1 MVLLQLHAL
10 SRPGPSPC
18 TLPLA
23 LQGAATV
30 RALMPEAISVF
41 VAAESQAKLVER
53 LAARKTETPDK
64 MRVRVQ
70 TAQHEMAQ
78 MKDFDYGERG
88 CVYVCVWG
96 LPSWACMRLA
106 VRSMQKCMGY

>member
-1 MVLLQLHAL
+1 
-10 SRPGPSPC
+10 
-18 TLPLA
+18 
-23 LQGAATV
+23 
-30 RALMPEAISVF
+30 MPEAISVF

-70 TAQHEMAQ
+70 TAQHEMEQ

-88 CVYVCVWG
+88 CVCLWTG
-96 LPSWACMRLA
+96 ASNLGMHAPR
-106 VRSMQKCMGY
+106 